1 MIPAAR
7 IQAAIEC
14 LDQAVDAART
24 GGAAADTI
32 VQRYFTTRR
41 YAGSKDRRA
50 VRDLVFDV
58 IRSIGTLPES
68 GRAAMIGYAKSASLV
83 PASREGSGVGHHVDT
98 GPFSD
103 DDEPSAGGSL
113 AGREEILSLFG
124 SDGHAPAAIVP
135 GEAESRPSLAP
146 GWQLD
151 MLRTRF
157 GKNTESEVAAL
168 LERAPL
174 DLRVNTLLANRDEML
189 IELPELTPTRYAHD
203 GLRAPAGLNIE
214 TLPAFHAGKI
224 EVQDEGSQLAALAV
238 GAEPEELV
246 IDLCAGAGGKTLA
259 LAAAMGNRGRLIAT
273 DTDRGR
279 LSALPQRCARAAV
292 SIVESRLL
300 NPRREWE
307 RLADLAGLAD
317 RVLVD
322 APCSGTGTWRRNPE
336 ARWRLTPERLE
347 KLIAE
352 QDRLLLLAA
361 ELVRPGGSLTYVVC
375 SLLPAEGEARIQAFT
390 TKKTAFVPQEFCI
403 PGVYESVT
411 AATLSPGEQGCD
423 GFFIARLQRVC

>member
-1 MIPAAR
+1 MTPAAR
-7 IQAAIEC
+7 VQAAIEC
-14 LDQAVDAART
+14 LDQAVAAART

-58 IRSIGTLPES
+58 IRSIGSPPDS
-68 GRAAMIGYAKSASLV
+68 GRAALI
-83 PASREGSGVGHHVDT
+83 
-98 GPFSD
+98 
-103 DDEPSAGGSL
+103 
-113 AGREEILSLFG
+113 
-124 SDGHAPAAIVP
+124 GHARANAPELLDLFNTDKDAAGHGPAALVP
-135 GEAESRPSLAP
+135 GEAEARPSLAP

-157 GKNTESEVAAL
+157 GKDTEAAVAAL
-168 LERAPL
+168 LDRAPL
-174 DLRVNTLLANRDEML
+174 DLRVNTLAANRDEML
-189 IELPELTPTRYAHD
+189 IELPDCAPTRHAPD
-203 GLRAPAGLNIE
+203 GLRAPTGLNVE

-259 LAAAMGNRGRLIAT
+259 LAAAMGNRGRLIAA

-279 LSALPQRCARAAV
+279 LSAMPQRLARAGV
-292 SIVESRLL
+292 TIVETQLL

-307 RLADLAGLAD
+307 ALGDLAGLAD
-317 RVLVD
+317 RVMVD

-347 KLIAE
+347 KLIVE

-375 SLLPAEGEARIQAFT
+375 SLLPAEGEARVAAFT
-390 TKKTAFVPQEFCI
+390 AKKTAFQPLSFGI
-403 PGVYESVT
+403 PGVADDVSQL
-411 AATLSPGEQGCD
+411 TLSPGEQGCD
-423 GFFIARLQRVC
+423 GFFIARLQRTC

>member
-1 MIPAAR
+1 MTPAAR
-7 IQAAIEC
+7 VQAAIEC
-14 LDQAVDAART
+14 LDQAVAAART

-58 IRSIGTLPES
+58 IRSIGTPPES
-68 GRAAMIGYAKSASLV
+68 GRAALIGHARAHAPDL
-83 PASREGSGVGHHVDT
+83 
-98 GPFSD
+98 
-103 DDEPSAGGSL
+103 L
-113 AGREEILSLFG
+113 ALFG
-124 SDGHAPAAIVP
+124 SDGHAPAALAP
-135 GEAESRPSLAP
+135 GEPEARPSLAP

-157 GKNTESEVAAL
+157 GKDTDRAVAAL

-174 DLRVNTLLANRDEML
+174 DLRVNTLVANRDELL
-189 IELPELTPTRYAHD
+189 IELPDLAPTALAPN

-238 GAEPEELV
+238 GAEPGELV

-259 LAAAMGNRGRLIAT
+259 LAAAMANQGRLIAA

-279 LSALPQRCARAAV
+279 LSAMPQRLARAGV
-292 SIVESRLL
+292 TIVEARML
-300 NPRREWE
+300 NPKREWDA
-307 RLADLAGLAD
+307 LSDLAGLAD

-336 ARWRLTPERLE
+336 ARWRLTADRLARLE
-347 KLIAE
+347 AE
-352 QDRLLLLAA
+352 QDRLLALAA
-361 ELVRPGGSLTYVVC
+361 QLVRPGGSLTYVVC
-375 SLLPAEGEARIQAFT
+375 SLLPGEGEVRIARFLGHD
-390 TKKTAFVPQEFCI
+390 KGFSPQPFCI
-403 PGVYESVT
+403 PGFPGPVSEGI
-411 AATLSPGEQGCD
+411 LSPGEQGCD
-423 GFFIARLQRVC
+423 GFFIARLGRVC

>member
-1 MIPAAR
+1 MTPAAR
-7 IQAAIEC
+7 VQAAIEC
-14 LDQAVDAART
+14 LDQAVAAART

-58 IRSIGTLPES
+58 IRSIGSPPET
-68 GRAAMIGYAKSASLV
+68 GRAALIGHARANAPEL
-83 PASREGSGVGHHVDT
+83 
-98 GPFSD
+98 
-103 DDEPSAGGSL
+103 L
-113 AGREEILSLFG
+113 ALFG
-124 SDGHAPAAIVP
+124 SDGHAPPALAE
-135 GEAESRPSLAP
+135 GEPEARTSLAP

-157 GKNTESEVAAL
+157 GKATDAEVSAL
-168 LERAPL
+168 LARAPL
-174 DLRVNTLLANRDEML
+174 DLRVNTLMATRDAVLA
-189 IELPELTPTRYAHD
+189 ELPEMTPTPHAPD

-238 GAEPEELV
+238 GAMPDELV

-259 LAAAMGNRGRLIAT
+259 LAAAMGNQGRLIAA

-279 LSALPQRCARAAV
+279 LSAMPQRLARAGV
-292 SIVESRLL
+292 SIVEIRML
-300 NPRREWE
+300 NPKREWDA
-307 RLADLAGLAD
+307 LSDLAGTAD

-336 ARWRLTPERLE
+336 ARWRLTTDRLA
-347 KLIAE
+347 KLEAE
-352 QDRLLLLAA
+352 QDRLLALAA
-361 ELVRPGGSLTYVVC
+361 QMVRPGGSLTYVVC
-375 SLLPAEGEARIQAFT
+375 SLLPAEGEARVARFLDHD
-390 TKKTAFVPQEFCI
+390 KGFRPQEFCI
-403 PGVYESVT
+403 PGVDAPVSSLV
-411 AATLSPGEQGCD
+411 LSPGGQGCD